1 MSAKHV
7 KLLCLSTS
15 AALVMCFC
23 ITTPAYAKTDN
34 LKGARVTSYL
44 IQYSTYRYKP
54 YRSPIR
60 INASVSPVY
69 WWGGTWGTSGGALR
83 WTVGLRYKSN
93 QKQFTRIETE
103 QKTMRGVFPGT
114 EGSKP
119 FATNF
124 AINTKGSISMGSQV
138 ATITGSISY

>member
-7 KLLCLSTS
+7 KLLCLSNI
-15 AALVMCFC
+15 AALVICFC
-23 ITTPAYAKTDN
+23 LNPPAYAATDE

-69 WWGGTWGTSGGALR
+69 WWGSTWGESGGALT
-83 WTVGLRYKSN
+83 WAVGLRYKSN

-114 EGSKP
+114 EPSDP

-124 AINTKGSISMGSQV
+124 AINTKGSISMGAQV